1 MLLSGRTEGAILH
14 KTCNADEVAF
24 RVRVWHEG
32 RWLLGKLDSCLK
44 PLQLKL
50 KLPALV
56 FKRKSVFLVQITA
69 HCRTAEV
76 TCQHTQRSRMERPQL
91 SQKEKKNPSD
101 SCWQLIEL
109 TLFFC
114 AYPCCHSPVYWHYI
128 SWKPPRDCI
137 ITLTGDSTVLLQHWL
152 TFCIST
158 LEQRLHWLL
167 LR

>member
-76 TCQHTQRSRMERPQL
+76 TCQHTQRSHMERPQL
-91 SQKEKKNPSD
+91 SQKEKKIPLTVAD
-101 SCWQLIEL
+101 S
-109 TLFFC
+109 
-114 AYPCCHSPVYWHYI
+114 
-128 SWKPPRDCI
+128 
-137 ITLTGDSTVLLQHWL
+137 
-152 TFCIST
+152 
-158 LEQRLHWLL
+158 
-167 LR
+167 